1 MQGPPMDEIAPMVV
15 AIVLFVSTAAVLI
28 FRPLTKKLGERL
40 AAGKQ
45 QPPPAV
51 DPGELAQL
59 RQALEDTSARLEL
72 MEQRLD
78 FTERLLNAPRE
89 RAAVPGAGALP
100 PGGAQPAVGVSP
112 PTG

>member
-45 QPPPAV
+45 PPPAV

-72 MEQRLD
+72 VEQRLD
-78 FTERLLNAPRE
+78 FTERLLSAPRE
-89 RAAVPGAGALP
+89 RTGVAGAAPGALP
-100 PGGAQPAVGVSP
+100 PG
-112 PTG
+112 T

>member
-1 MQGPPMDEIAPMVV
+1 MQGPPMHDIAPMVV
-15 AIVLFVSTAAVLI
+15 SIVFFVSTAAVLI

-40 AAGKQ
+40 VREN

-59 RQALEDTSARLEL
+59 RQALEETSARLER

-78 FTERLLNAPRE
+78 FTERLLSAPRE
-89 RAAVPGAGALP
+89 RAGVPGRGAPPGSLP
-100 PGGAQPAVGVSP
+100 PGGV
-112 PTG
+112 